1 MASYSLSD
9 FKIRLIYSII
19 TTVFEEGRALDK
31 AYAIYFK
38 KLKLENEEQA
48 LIVSLVNDVFRRLNY
63 YTCVAGYKRIK
74 DIKKHVN
81 KIICVIHLVHK
92 WPVPRG
98 LQDCDDFS
106 IKDARARMEEADKIP
121 NLKYGCPVWLDEFG
135 KKELG
140 ERWEAEKTCFAKEP
154 RRFIRANTLKT
165 TREELRNMLAAEKV
179 KTRECALPDALEVLD
194 SSAIFKTE
202 AFKKG
207 LFEQQDIGSQEIPLF
222 LDPQPGNKVIDACAG
237 AGGKTLYLSAL
248 MKGKGS
254 IIAMDDKD
262 WKLNELKLRAR
273 KAGAHNI
280 ETRLIDTTK
289 VIKRQHGKADCVLL
303 DVPCSGS
310 GVLKRNPESKWA
322 DGTDSIRELIEIQAD
337 ILNRYSKMTKVG
349 GTLVYSTCSIFP
361 CEDHNQIA
369 AFLEHNPDFELVAEK
384 TVYPS
389 QGGDGFY
396 MAKLKRLDN
405 ERELPEDN
413 PDTSTKAG
421 EPAAADNEVSETV
434 TETVSAGDHD
444 TVPESEADS
453 STPPESNENSS
464 EETVSEDNPVDNSE
478 DISETD
484 SEDIDSD
491 NADDAAEDDAE
502 DTNNT
507 DDSEDADIP
516 EDNYRD
522 SGNSVWGSR
531 KHAKSE
537 KESKHKKHKD
547 SSDTGNSGGD
557 SEKAIK
563 AEKKDFGK
571 KAGSGNKDKH
581 KGDKHG
587 KDKADKGKADKEK
600 SDKNGSSKE
609 HRKKSHK
616 DGRDKEEKAKSGKK
630 KK

>member
-19 TTVFEEGRALDK
+19 TAVFEEGRALDK

-63 YTCVAGYKRIK
+63 YTYVAGYKRIK

-106 IKDARARMEEADKIP
+106 IKDARTRMEEADKIP

-140 ERWEAEKTCFAKEP
+140 ERWETEKPCFAKEP

-179 KTRECALPDALEVLD
+179 KTRECALPDALEILD

-222 LDPQPGNKVIDACAG
+222 LDPRPGNKVIDACAG

-322 DGTDSIRELIEIQAD
+322 DGTDSIRELIEVQAD
-337 ILNRYSKMTKVG
+337 ILSRYSKMTKVG

-396 MAKLKRLDN
+396 MAKLKRLDPG
-405 ERELPEDN
+405 RALPEEN
-413 PDTSTKAG
+413 PDANTKAE
-421 EPAAADNEVSETV
+421 EPAAADDEAPETE
-434 TETVSAGDHD
+434 TETVPAAESG
-444 TVPESEADS
+444 TSPETENSM
-453 STPPESNENSS
+453 PPKSNEDGP
-464 EETVSEDNPVDNSE
+464 EETVSEDNPVDNPVDNSE
-478 DISETD
+478 DISETE
-484 SEDIDSD
+484 SESLDSD
-491 NADDAAEDDAE
+491 NANDAEGDAE
-502 DTNNT
+502 DTDNT
-507 DDSEDADIP
+507 DDREDAGIP
-516 EDNYRD
+516 EDNSGD

-537 KESKHKKHKD
+537 KESKHKDHKNSKD
-547 SSDTGNSGGD
+547 S
-557 SEKAIK
+557 
-563 AEKKDFGK
+563 GK
-571 KAGSGNKDKH
+571 KGKH
-581 KGDKHG
+581 KGDK
-587 KDKADKGKADKEK
+587 KK
-600 SDKNGSSKE
+600 SDKKSDHKD
-609 HRKKSHK
+609 HQKKSKK
-616 DGRDKEEKAKSGKK
+616 DTRDKEEKIKSGKK
-630 KK
+630 

>member
-19 TTVFEEGRALDK
+19 TAVFEEGRALDK

-63 YTCVAGYKRIK
+63 YTYVAGYKRIK

-140 ERWEAEKTCFAKEP
+140 ERWETEKPCFAKEP

-310 GVLKRNPESKWA
+310 GVLKRNPESKWT
-322 DGTDSIRELIEIQAD
+322 DSTDSIRELTEIQTD

-349 GTLVYSTCSIFP
+349 GILVYSTCSIFP

-405 ERELPEDN
+405 SRALPEEN
-413 PDTSTKAG
+413 PDADTKAE
-421 EPAAADNEVSETV
+421 EPAVADDEAPETATRTAPAAESGTSPET
-434 TETVSAGDHD
+434 ENSM
-444 TVPESEADS
+444 
-453 STPPESNENSS
+453 PPESNENGP

-478 DISETD
+478 DISETE
-484 SEDIDSD
+484 SESLDSD
-491 NADDAAEDDAE
+491 NANDAKDDAE
-502 DTNNT
+502 DTDNT
-507 DDSEDADIP
+507 DDSEDANIS
-516 EDNYRD
+516 EDNSGD
-522 SGNSVWGSR
+522 SSNSVWGSR
-531 KHAKSE
+531 KHAE
-537 KESKHKKHKD
+537 KESKHKDSKD
-547 SSDTGNSGGD
+547 SGDSGNSDD
-557 SEKAIK
+557 SGKAG
-563 AEKKDFGK
+563 KKDSGK
-571 KAGSGNKDKH
+571 KADSGKKDKR
-581 KGDKHG
+581 KEDKHG
-587 KDKADKGKADKEK
+587 KDKSNKGKADKEK
-600 SDKNGSSKE
+600 SDKNGTSKD

>member
-19 TTVFEEGRALDK
+19 TAVFEEGRALDK

-63 YTCVAGYKRIK
+63 YTYVAGYKRIK

-140 ERWEAEKTCFAKEP
+140 ERWETEKPCFAKEP

-222 LDPQPGNKVIDACAG
+222 LDPHPGNKVIDACAG

-322 DGTDSIRELIEIQAD
+322 DGTDSIRELTEIQAD

-349 GTLVYSTCSIFP
+349 GILVYSTCSIFP

-405 ERELPEDN
+405 GRELPKDN
-413 PDTSTKAG
+413 PDANTKAG
-421 EPAAADNEVSETV
+421 EPAAADDEASETV

-444 TVPESEADS
+444 TVPESETDN
-453 STPPESNENSS
+453 STPPESNANGS

-484 SEDIDSD
+484 SESIDSD
-491 NADDAAEDDAE
+491 DADFAEDDAE
-502 DTNNT
+502 DSANT
-507 DDSEDADIP
+507 DSEDADTS
-516 EDNYRD
+516 EDRT
-522 SGNSVWGSR
+522 NSVWGSR
-531 KHAKSE
+531 KHGKSG
-537 KESKHKKHKD
+537 KESKHKESKD
-547 SSDTGNSGGD
+547 SGNSGNSGGD
-557 SEKAIK
+557 SEKAVK

-571 KAGSGNKDKH
+571 KADSGKKDKH

-587 KDKADKGKADKEK
+587 KDKADKGKSDKEK
-600 SDKNGSSKE
+600 SEKIGTSKD

-616 DGRDKEEKAKSGKK
+616 DVRDKEEKAKSGKK

>member
-19 TTVFEEGRALDK
+19 TAVFEEGRALDK

-63 YTCVAGYKRIK
+63 YTYVAGYKRIK

-106 IKDARARMEEADKIP
+106 IKDARTRMEEADKIP

-140 ERWEAEKTCFAKEP
+140 ERWETEKPCFAKEP

-179 KTRECALPDALEVLD
+179 KTRECALPDALEILD

-222 LDPQPGNKVIDACAG
+222 LDPRPGNKVIDACAG

-322 DGTDSIRELIEIQAD
+322 DGTDSIRELIEVQAD
-337 ILNRYSKMTKVG
+337 ILSRYSKMTKVG

-396 MAKLKRLDN
+396 MAKLKRLDPG
-405 ERELPEDN
+405 RALPEEN
-413 PDTSTKAG
+413 PDANTKAE
-421 EPAAADNEVSETV
+421 EPAAADDEAPETE
-434 TETVSAGDHD
+434 TETVPAAESG
-444 TVPESEADS
+444 TSPETENSM
-453 STPPESNENSS
+453 PPKSNEDGP
-464 EETVSEDNPVDNSE
+464 EETVSEDNPVDNPVDNSE
-478 DISETD
+478 DISETE
-484 SEDIDSD
+484 SESLDSD
-491 NADDAAEDDAE
+491 NANDAEGDAE
-502 DTNNT
+502 DTDNT
-507 DDSEDADIP
+507 DDREDAGIP
-516 EDNYRD
+516 EDNSGD

-537 KESKHKKHKD
+537 KESKHKDHKNSKD
-547 SSDTGNSGGD
+547 S
-557 SEKAIK
+557 
-563 AEKKDFGK
+563 GK
-571 KAGSGNKDKH
+571 KGKH
-581 KGDKHG
+581 KGDK
-587 KDKADKGKADKEK
+587 KK
-600 SDKNGSSKE
+600 SDKKSDSKD
-609 HRKKSHK
+609 HRKKSKK
-616 DGRDKEEKAKSGKK
+616 DTRDKEEKIKSGKK
-630 KK
+630 

>member
-19 TTVFEEGRALDK
+19 TAVFEEGRALDK

-63 YTCVAGYKRIK
+63 YTYVAGYKRIK

-140 ERWEAEKTCFAKEP
+140 QRWETEKPCFAKEP

-222 LDPQPGNKVIDACAG
+222 LDPRPGNKVIDACAG

-262 WKLNELKLRAR
+262 WKLTELKLRAR

-310 GVLKRNPESKWA
+310 GVLKRNPESKWT
-322 DGTDSIRELIEIQAD
+322 DSTDSIRELTEIQAD

-369 AFLEHNPDFELVAEK
+369 AFLKHNPDFELVAEK

-405 ERELPEDN
+405 SRALPEEN
-413 PDTSTKAG
+413 PDADTKAE
-421 EPAAADNEVSETV
+421 EPAVADDEALETATKTAPAAESGTSSET
-434 TETVSAGDHD
+434 ENSM
-444 TVPESEADS
+444 
-453 STPPESNENSS
+453 PPKSNEDGP

-478 DISETD
+478 DISETE
-484 SEDIDSD
+484 SESLDSD
-491 NADDAAEDDAE
+491 NANDAKDDAE
-502 DTNNT
+502 DTDNT
-507 DDSEDADIP
+507 DDSEDANIS
-516 EDNYRD
+516 EDNSGD
-522 SGNSVWGSR
+522 SGISVWGSR

-537 KESKHKKHKD
+537 KESKHKAHKD
-547 SSDTGNSGGD
+547 SKD
-557 SEKAIK
+557 S
-563 AEKKDFGK
+563 GK
-571 KAGSGNKDKH
+571 KGKH
-581 KGDKHG
+581 KGDK
-587 KDKADKGKADKEK
+587 KK
-600 SDKNGSSKE
+600 SDKKSDHKD
-609 HRKKSHK
+609 HRKKSKK
-616 DGRDKEEKAKSGKK
+616 DTRDKEEKIKSGKK
-630 KK
+630 

>member
-19 TTVFEEGRALDK
+19 TAVFEEGRALDK

-63 YTCVAGYKRIK
+63 YTYVAGYKRIK

-106 IKDARARMEEADKIP
+106 IKDACARMEEADKIP

-140 ERWEAEKTCFAKEP
+140 ERWETEKPSFAKEP

-202 AFKKG
+202 TFKKG

-222 LDPQPGNKVIDACAG
+222 LDPRPGNKVIDACAG

-280 ETRLIDTTK
+280 EPRLIDTTK

-310 GVLKRNPESKWA
+310 GVLKRNPESKWT
-322 DGTDSIRELIEIQAD
+322 DSTDSIRELIEVQAD
-337 ILNRYSKMTKVG
+337 ILSRYSKMTKVG

-369 AFLEHNPDFELVAEK
+369 TFLEHNPDFELVAEK

-405 ERELPEDN
+405 GRALPEEN
-413 PDTSTKAG
+413 PDAGTKTV
-421 EPAAADNEVSETV
+421 EPAAADDEAPETV
-434 TETVSAGDHD
+434 TKKAPAAESGTSPETENSM
-444 TVPESEADS
+444 E
-453 STPPESNENSS
+453 PESNENGSK
-464 EETVSEDNPVDNSE
+464 ETVSEDNPVDNSE
-478 DISETD
+478 DISETE
-484 SEDIDSD
+484 SESIDSD
-491 NADDAAEDDAE
+491 NTDNAEDNAE
-502 DTNNT
+502 DTDNT

-516 EDNYRD
+516 ENNSGD

-537 KESKHKKHKD
+537 KESKHKERKD
-547 SSDTGNSGGD
+547 SGDSGNSDD
-557 SEKAIK
+557 SRKAG
-563 AEKKDFGK
+563 KKDSGK
-571 KAGSGNKDKH
+571 KDKR
-581 KGDKHG
+581 KEDKHG
-587 KDKADKGKADKEK
+587 KDKSDNGKADREK
-600 SDKNGSSKE
+600 SDKNGTSKD

>member
-19 TTVFEEGRALDK
+19 TAVFEEGRALDK
-31 AYAIYFK
+31 AYAIYSK

-63 YTCVAGYKRIK
+63 YTYVAGYKRIK

-98 LQDCDDFS
+98 LQDGDDFS
-106 IKDARARMEEADKIP
+106 IKDARTRMEEADKIP

-140 ERWEAEKTCFAKEP
+140 ERWETEKPCFAKEP

-179 KTRECALPDALEVLD
+179 KTRECALPDALEILD

-222 LDPQPGNKVIDACAG
+222 LDPRPGNKVIDACAG

-322 DGTDSIRELIEIQAD
+322 DGTDSIRELIEVQAD
-337 ILNRYSKMTKVG
+337 ILSRYSKMTKVG

-396 MAKLKRLDN
+396 MAKLKRLDPG
-405 ERELPEDN
+405 RALPEEN
-413 PDTSTKAG
+413 PDANTKAE
-421 EPAAADNEVSETV
+421 EPAAADDEAPETE
-434 TETVSAGDHD
+434 TETVPAAESG
-444 TVPESEADS
+444 TSPETENSM
-453 STPPESNENSS
+453 PPKSNEDGP
-464 EETVSEDNPVDNSE
+464 EETVSEDNPVDNPVDNSE
-478 DISETD
+478 DISETE
-484 SEDIDSD
+484 SESLDSD
-491 NADDAAEDDAE
+491 NANDAEGDAE
-502 DTNNT
+502 DTDNT
-507 DDSEDADIP
+507 DDREDAGIP
-516 EDNYRD
+516 EDNSGD

-537 KESKHKKHKD
+537 KESKHKDHKNSKD
-547 SSDTGNSGGD
+547 S
-557 SEKAIK
+557 
-563 AEKKDFGK
+563 GK
-571 KAGSGNKDKH
+571 KGKH
-581 KGDKHG
+581 KGDK
-587 KDKADKGKADKEK
+587 KK
-600 SDKNGSSKE
+600 SDKKSDHKD
-609 HRKKSHK
+609 HQKKSKK
-616 DGRDKEEKAKSGKK
+616 DTRDKEEKIKSGKK
-630 KK
+630 

>member
-19 TTVFEEGRALDK
+19 TAVFEEGRALDK

-63 YTCVAGYKRIK
+63 YTYVAGYKRIK

-106 IKDARARMEEADKIP
+106 IKDARTRMEAADKFP

-140 ERWEAEKTCFAKEP
+140 ERWETEKPCFAKEP

-179 KTRECALPDALEVLD
+179 KTRECALPDALEILD

-222 LDPQPGNKVIDACAG
+222 LDPRPGNKVIDACAG

-322 DGTDSIRELIEIQAD
+322 DGTDSIRELIEVQAD
-337 ILNRYSKMTKVG
+337 ILSRYSKMTKVG

-396 MAKLKRLDN
+396 MAKLKRLDPG
-405 ERELPEDN
+405 RALPEEN
-413 PDTSTKAG
+413 PDANTKAE
-421 EPAAADNEVSETV
+421 EPAAADDEAPETE
-434 TETVSAGDHD
+434 TETVPAAESG
-444 TVPESEADS
+444 TSPETENSM
-453 STPPESNENSS
+453 PPKSNEDGP
-464 EETVSEDNPVDNSE
+464 EETVSEDNPVDNPVDNSE
-478 DISETD
+478 DISETE
-484 SEDIDSD
+484 SESLDSD
-491 NADDAAEDDAE
+491 NANDAEGDAE
-502 DTNNT
+502 DTDNT
-507 DDSEDADIP
+507 DDREDAGIP
-516 EDNYRD
+516 EDNSGD

-537 KESKHKKHKD
+537 KESKHKDHKNSKD
-547 SSDTGNSGGD
+547 S
-557 SEKAIK
+557 
-563 AEKKDFGK
+563 GK
-571 KAGSGNKDKH
+571 KGKH
-581 KGDKHG
+581 KGDK
-587 KDKADKGKADKEK
+587 KK
-600 SDKNGSSKE
+600 SDKKSDHKD
-609 HRKKSHK
+609 HQKKSKK
-616 DGRDKEEKAKSGKK
+616 DTRDKEEKIKSGKK
-630 KK
+630 

>member
-19 TTVFEEGRALDK
+19 TAVFEEGRALDK

-63 YTCVAGYKRIK
+63 YTYVAGYKRIK

-140 ERWEAEKTCFAKEP
+140 ERWETEKPCFAKEP

-222 LDPQPGNKVIDACAG
+222 LDPRPGNKVIDACAG

-310 GVLKRNPESKWA
+310 GVLKRNPESKWT
-322 DGTDSIRELIEIQAD
+322 DSTDSIRELIEVQAD

-405 ERELPEDN
+405 GQAIPEDDDN
-413 PDTSTKAG
+413 TKTKAG
-421 EPAAADNEVSETV
+421 EPAAAPDKNSETV
-434 TETVSAGDHD
+434 AETTPAAESGTTSETENSMAPD
-444 TVPESEADS
+444 
-453 STPPESNENSS
+453 SNENGS

-478 DISETD
+478 DISETE
-484 SEDIDSD
+484 SESIDSD
-491 NADDAAEDDAE
+491 NANDAEDDAE
-502 DTNNT
+502 NTDNT

-516 EDNYRD
+516 EDN
-522 SGNSVWGSR
+522 SGGNGNSVWGSR
-531 KHAKSE
+531 KHAEKKS
-537 KESKHKKHKD
+537 KHKD
-547 SSDTGNSGGD
+547 SKDSGDSGNSDD
-557 SEKAIK
+557 SGTAG
-563 AEKKDFGK
+563 KKDSGK
-571 KAGSGNKDKH
+571 KADSGKKDKR
-581 KGDKHG
+581 KEDKHG
-587 KDKADKGKADKEK
+587 KDKSDKGKADKEK
-600 SDKNGSSKE
+600 SDKNGTSKD

>member
-19 TTVFEEGRALDK
+19 TAVFEEGRALDK

-63 YTCVAGYKRIK
+63 YTYVAGYKRIK

-140 ERWEAEKTCFAKEP
+140 ERWEAEKPCFAKEP

-222 LDPQPGNKVIDACAG
+222 LDPRPGNKVIDACAG

-322 DGTDSIRELIEIQAD
+322 DGTDSIRELIEVQAD
-337 ILNRYSKMTKVG
+337 ILSRYSKMTKVG

-405 ERELPEDN
+405 GQAIPEDDDN
-413 PDTSTKAG
+413 TKTKAG
-421 EPAAADNEVSETV
+421 EPAAAPDKNSETV
-434 TETVSAGDHD
+434 AETTPAAESGTTSETENSMA
-444 TVPESEADS
+444 PN
-453 STPPESNENSS
+453 SNENGS

-478 DISETD
+478 DISETE
-484 SEDIDSD
+484 SESIDSD
-491 NADDAAEDDAE
+491 NANDAEDDAE
-502 DTNNT
+502 NTDNT

-516 EDNYRD
+516 EDN
-522 SGNSVWGSR
+522 SGGNGNSVWGTR

-537 KESKHKKHKD
+537 KESKHKDSKD
-547 SSDTGNSGGD
+547 SGDSGNSDD
-557 SEKAIK
+557 SGTAG
-563 AEKKDFGK
+563 KKDSGK
-571 KAGSGNKDKH
+571 KADSGKKDKR
-581 KGDKHG
+581 KEDKHG
-587 KDKADKGKADKEK
+587 KDKSDKGKAHKEK
-600 SDKNGSSKE
+600 SDKNGTSKD

>member
-19 TTVFEEGRALDK
+19 TAVFEEGRALDK

-63 YTCVAGYKRIK
+63 YTYVAGYKRIK

-106 IKDARARMEEADKIP
+106 IKDARTRMEEADKIP

-140 ERWEAEKTCFAKEP
+140 ERWETEKPCFAKEP

-194 SSAIFKTE
+194 TSAIFKTE

-222 LDPQPGNKVIDACAG
+222 LDPLPGNKVIDACAG

-322 DGTDSIRELIEIQAD
+322 DGTDSIRDLIEIQAD

-349 GTLVYSTCSIFP
+349 GILVYSTCSIFS

-369 AFLEHNPDFELVAEK
+369 AFLEHNPDFELIAEK

-405 ERELPEDN
+405 GRDLPEKK
-413 PDTSTKAG
+413 PDAEAG
-421 EPAAADNEVSETV
+421 EPAAAPEAVSETV
-434 TETVSAGDHD
+434 S
-444 TVPESEADS
+444 ESEPTTAPEPENS
-453 STPPESNENSS
+453 ILPESNENGS
-464 EETVSEDNPVDNSE
+464 EATVSEDNPVDNSE
-478 DISETD
+478 DISKSD
-484 SEDIDSD
+484 SASIDSD
-491 NADDAAEDDAE
+491 NAEGAD
-502 DTNNT
+502 NT
-507 DDSEDADIP
+507 DSEDAKAS
-516 EDNYRD
+516 EDNSGD
-522 SGNSVWGSR
+522 SGNSVWGQSR

-537 KESKHKKHKD
+537 KESRHKERKD
-547 SSDTGNSGGD
+547 SGNSGNSGDSGKAGKKDSGKKAD
-557 SEKAIK
+557 SEKK
-563 AEKKDFGK
+563 G
-571 KAGSGNKDKH
+571 KH
-581 KGDKHG
+581 KGDKAG
-587 KDKADKGKADKEK
+587 KDKSVKEK
-600 SDKNGSSKE
+600 SDKNKSDKDR
-609 HRKKSHK
+609 RKKSHK